1 MTNLIINQI
10 PVLKDNFIYL
20 AHDPE
25 SGETVAVDP
34 AVAPPVL
41 DVLNENGWNLSQIW
55 NTHHHNDHTGGNL
68 ELKQATG
75 CSIVGAAAD
84 ASRIPGI
91 EIQLAEGDL
100 ISIGRHQA
108 KIFEVSGHTI
118 GHIAYWIE
126 NDHVL
131 FSGDTLF
138 SSGCGRL
145 FEGTPE
151 QMWASLL
158 KLRNLPDETNV
169 FCGHEYT
176 VANVKFA
183 LTIEP
188 ENDAL
193 KRRASQVSFLR
204 KDGKSTVPS
213 NLGDEKR
220 FNPFLRAD
228 NDALLCAAGLV
239 GQDAI
244 SVFAEIRRRK
254 DVF

>member
-1 MTNLIINQI
+1 MSDLIIHQI

-20 AHDPE
+20 VHDPE
-25 SGETVAVDP
+25 SGETAAVDP
-34 AVAPPVL
+34 AIASPVL
-41 DVLNENGWNLSQIW
+41 DVLKEKGWSLSYIW

-68 ELKQATG
+68 ELKKATG
-75 CSIVGAAAD
+75 CSIVGAVAD

-91 EIQLAEGDL
+91 DIQLAEGDL
-100 ISIGRHQA
+100 VSIGQHKA
-108 KIFEVSGHTI
+108 KIFEVSGHTV

-126 NDHVL
+126 GDHVL

-169 FCGHEYT
+169 FCAHEYT

-188 ENDAL
+188 ENDSL
-193 KRRASQVSFLR
+193 KRRASQAQRLR
-204 KDGKSTVPS
+204 EDGKSTVPS
-213 NLGDEKR
+213 NLGEEKR
-220 FNPFLRAD
+220 YNPFLRAD
-228 NDALLCAAGLV
+228 NASLLSATGLV
-239 GQDAI
+239 GQDAV

>member
-1 MTNLIINQI
+1 MPNLIIHQI
-10 PVLKDNFIYL
+10 PVLKDNFVYL
-20 AHDPE
+20 LHDSE
-25 SGETVAVDP
+25 SGESVAIDP
-34 AVAPPVL
+34 AVATPVL
-41 DVLNENGWNLSQIW
+41 DVLELKGWTLSHIW

-75 CSIVGAAAD
+75 CSIVGSAAD

-91 EIQLAEGDL
+91 DVQIVEGDL
-100 ISIGRHQA
+100 ISIGSHTAQ
-108 KIFEVSGHTI
+108 IFEVSGHTI
-118 GHIAYWIE
+118 GHIAYWLE
-126 NDHVL
+126 NDHIL

-151 QMWASLL
+151 QMWTSLL
-158 KLRNLPDETNV
+158 KLRNLPDDTNV
-169 FCGHEYT
+169 YCAHEYT
-176 VANVKFA
+176 ATNVNFA

-188 ENDAL
+188 NNVAL
-193 KRRASQVSFLR
+193 KRRLNEVLHLR
-204 KDGKSTVPS
+204 KNGKPTVPS

-228 NDALLCAAGLV
+228 NVDLLRAIGLV
-239 GQDAI
+239 GKDAV

-254 DVF
+254 DEF